1 MRWAAS
7 YGFCIKAN
15 FVRFPV
21 VQNLKKNQL
30 RFGKVTDSYK
40 VGSFLRHNVYS
51 LTASLTISDTHC
63 YFSECC
69 CLVVLVVHCGEAAA
83 FL

>member
-1 MRWAAS
+1 M
-7 YGFCIKAN
+7 GFVAN
-15 FVRFPV
+15 FVCFPA
-21 VQNLKKNQL
+21 VQNFFKKSLKIWQSYRQL
-30 RFGKVTDSYK
+30 QG
-40 VGSFLRHNVYS
+40 GIFLRHSIYS

-63 YFSECC
+63 YFSKCC